1 MNFDKK
7 RGLPMTFRKKRMF
20 GMISVFVLLFSV
32 NIVFAEGLDTGDIA
46 WVSVSAVLVM
56 LMTPALGF
64 FYAGLVRKKN
74 LLSTL
79 VQCLAIFAIVSLVW
93 ALWAYSLVFSKS
105 IGGFIGDLSF
115 FGLNGVGIESVAYA
129 ATIPALLFMFFQLQF
144 AAITPALIIGA
155 FAERIRF
162 SSLILFIILW
172 TTFVC
177 APIAHWVWN
186 SVGWLH
192 NLGAIDF
199 AGGLVVHISAGLS
212 ALRAAL
218 VRLVRLQRRKRIG
231 REWHCSYSISH
242 DKPCCFCSSSELD
255 DC

>member
-20 GMISVFVLLFSV
+20 GMISVFALLFLSSTV
-32 NIVFAEGLDTGDIA
+32 LADEGKLNSGDIG
-46 WVSVSAVLVM
+46 WVSVAAVLVM

-129 ATIPALLFMFFQLQF
+129 ATI
-144 AAITPALIIGA
+144 
-155 FAERIRF
+155 
-162 SSLILFIILW
+162 
-172 TTFVC
+172 
-177 APIAHWVWN
+177 
-186 SVGWLH
+186 
-192 NLGAIDF
+192 
-199 AGGLVVHISAGLS
+199 
-212 ALRAAL
+212 
-218 VRLVRLQRRKRIG
+218 
-231 REWHCSYSISH
+231 
-242 DKPCCFCSSSELD
+242 
-255 DC
+255 